1 MPQES
6 RTPSLKGPNQDNM
19 RQFNR
24 KNGALCHRN
33 PALHFS
39 RAQGEVTFRKGSI
52 LLSLFTLPLSNL
64 MMVRGSCVLFSKQC
78 VGSRQKHLY
87 GSEACASNDQ
97 IGRHWSAGGF
107 VGISIVDERKY
118 RISSE
123 LNLKT

>member
-6 RTPSLKGPNQDNM
+6 RTPFLKGPKRND
-19 RQFNR
+19 FSER
-24 KNGALCHRN
+24 KY
-33 PALHFS
+33 P
-39 RAQGEVTFRKGSI
+39 
-52 LLSLFTLPLSNL
+52 LSLFTLPLSNL

-107 VGISIVDERKY
+107 VGMSIVDERKN